1 MIQRYNFGEIW
12 LADLS
17 PRVGTEAGKTRPVL
31 ILQNQILLDATHPST
46 IILPL
51 TTKLI
56 NNAFPLRI
64 RLSAQEKLIKDSD
77 IMIDQ
82 IRSIDNKRLVE
93 GPLLKCSEEVLSDVK
108 LAVIEVLN
116 FEGQSFFLC
125 K

>member
-12 LADLS
+12 LADLN

-31 ILQNQILLDATHPST
+31 VLQNQILLDATHPST

-64 RLSAQEKLIKDSD
+64 RLHAQEKLIKDSD

-82 IRSIDNKRLVE
+82 IRSIDNQRLVE
-93 GPLLKCSEEVLSDVK
+93 GPLVKCSEEVLYDVK

-116 FEGQSFFLC
+116 LDNIQYEKS
-125 K
+125 

>member
-12 LADLS
+12 LADLN
-17 PRVGTEAGKTRPVL
+17 PRVGTEAGKRSPVL
-31 ILQNQILLDATHPST
+31 ILQNQILLDVTHPST

-64 RLSAQEKLIKDSD
+64 RLHAQKKLIKDSD

-82 IRSIDNKRLVE
+82 IRAIDNQRLVE
-93 GPLLKCSEEVLSDVK
+93 GPLVKCSEEVLYDVK

-116 FEGQSFFLC
+116 FDNIPYEKS
-125 K
+125 